1 MNVGVKLLRMKM
13 SPGDFQSSLCPKGW
27 TPTMTDEDKQKDE
40 DGKEGESL
48 CCVLMMNVEMNRRMK
63 MKTRM
68 KKKMKMGKKTREG
81 KRLEIDNEFVL
92 CHTPPL
98 LSTRG
103 ERIVFLGPNTNT
115 NIIRV
120 HKFDR
125 IRIRILFV
133 FVIMTEYEYE
143 YYSGSE
149 I

>member
-1 MNVGVKLLRMKM
+1 MNYYGQFGNVYDNDDMPKKHTRIAWKM
-13 SPGDFQSSLCPKGW
+13 SI
-27 TPTMTDEDKQKDE
+27 M
-40 DGKEGESL
+40 
-48 CCVLMMNVEMNRRMK
+48 
-63 MKTRM
+63 
-68 KKKMKMGKKTREG
+68 
-81 KRLEIDNEFVL
+81 I
-92 CHTPPL
+92 
-98 LSTRG
+98 RG
-103 ERIVFLGPNTNT
+103 ERIVFSGPNTNM